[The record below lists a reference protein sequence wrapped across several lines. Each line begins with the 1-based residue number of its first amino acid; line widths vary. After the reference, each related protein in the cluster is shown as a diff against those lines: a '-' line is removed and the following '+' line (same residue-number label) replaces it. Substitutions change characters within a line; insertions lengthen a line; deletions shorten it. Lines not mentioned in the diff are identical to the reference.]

1 MVIFH
6 LYVSLPEGKLTNQNQ
21 DLINQSERARIWNDS
36 RISQTLGM
44 GQVFWNPQTEW
55 IEKSYSY
62 AFRDL
67 EFWPK
72 IHFTTL
78 LCPILFKVCA
88 HPGHR
93 KSNTSP
99 VLGAYGKA
107 SFFVHTIISHFVMA
121 FMHVFT
127 WFLQHV
133 VGKLCETTTAAATTT
148 RAGTRTRASRRV
160 LHSKRRLA
168 P

>member
-1 MVIFH
+1 MRIGTWNSDPNPFH
-6 LYVSLPEGKLTNQNQ
+6 YYVVSNSLK
-21 DLINQSERARIWNDS
+21 
-36 RISQTLGM
+36 
-44 GQVFWNPQTEW
+44 
-55 IEKSYSY
+55 
-62 AFRDL
+62 
-67 EFWPK
+67 
-72 IHFTTL
+72 
-78 LCPILFKVCA
+78 KVCA

-93 KSNTSP
+93 KSNTAP

-121 FMHVFT
+121 FMHVVT

-133 VGKLCETTTAAATTT
+133 VGKLCETTRAAATTT
-148 RAGTRTRASRRV
+148 RAGTRTRTKASRRV